1 MNMKDYLTKIIERKK
16 AEAKELEARSDAS
29 ESIEEVRAI
38 GETLKKLRDEIND
51 AEKALAEIDAQE
63 GADDG
68 EGADPMNDEGRGV
81 GFNPIASYGKANS
94 GEGID
99 MTDPTNSVEYR
110 SAFMAY
116 VMRGE
121 RSNVLNE
128 ARSNASTTT
137 ATFGAVIPTV
147 LIDRII
153 EKAESYGMILP
164 RVTKTQYAAGVEI
177 PVSTLKPTASW
188 VAEGATSDRQKYTGA
203 KISFTHHKLRCEVS
217 VSMEVG
223 TMALAAFE
231 AKIVENVA
239 AAIVKAKEQAIISG
253 TGTGQPKG
261 ILAETP
267 VDGQAIT
274 LTSGTALTYDLLC
287 QAEGA
292 LPQAYETNA
301 VWLMTK
307 KNFYAFQAIKDN
319 NGQPVARVNY
329 GINGKAERTL
339 LGREVV
345 LCGDYMGNYAQ
356 VPTKNTVFAAMF
368 DLADYC
374 LNSVYEI
381 GIDRKQ
387 DWDTE
392 DLLTKAVTACDG
404 KCADKGSLVTL
415 TINKAH
421 ID

>member
-1 MNMKDYLTKIIERKK
+1 
-16 AEAKELEARSDAS
+16 
-29 ESIEEVRAI
+29 
-38 GETLKKLRDEIND
+38 
-51 AEKALAEIDAQE
+51 
-63 GADDG
+63 
-68 EGADPMNDEGRGV
+68 MNDEGRGA
-81 GFNPIASYGKANS
+81 GFNPIASYGKANG

-121 RSNVLNE
+121 RSSVLTE

-153 EKAESYGMILP
+153 DKAESYGMILP

-188 VAEGATSDRQKYTGA
+188 VAEGATSDRQKYTGT

-231 AKIVENVA
+231 AKLVENVA
-239 AAIVKAKEQAIISG
+239 AAIVKAKERAIIGGNGSG
-253 TGTGQPKG
+253 KPKG

-267 VDGQAIT
+267 NEGQAIT
-274 LTSGTALTYDLLC
+274 LTSGTALSYDLLC

-301 VWLMTK
+301 VWCMTK
-307 KNFYAFQAIKDN
+307 KTFYAFQGITDKQ
-319 NGQPVARVNY
+319 GQPVARVNY

-345 LCGDYMGNYAQ
+345 LCGNYLPDYTAA
-356 VPTKNTVFAAMF
+356 PAENTPFAFLF
-368 DLADYC
+368 DFSDYC

-404 KCADKGSLVTL
+404 KCADTGSLVTL
-415 TINKAH
+415 TINRA
-421 ID
+421 

>member
-1 MNMKDYLTKIIERKK
+1 MNMKDYLTKTIERKK

-51 AEKALAEIDAQE
+51 AEKALADVESDDAND
-63 GADDG
+63 GADD
-68 EGADPMNDEGRGV
+68 GADPMNDEGRGV
-81 GFNPIASYGKANS
+81 GFNPIASYGKANG

-121 RSNVLNE
+121 RSNVLTE

-147 LIDRII
+147 LIYRII
-153 EKAESYGMILP
+153 DKAESYGMILP

-231 AKIVENVA
+231 AKLVDNVA
-239 AAIVKAKEQAIISG
+239 EAIVKAKEQAIISG
-253 TGTGQPKG
+253 TGNGQPKG

-267 VDGQAIT
+267 AEGQAIT

-301 VWLMTK
+301 VWIMTK
-307 KNFYAFQAIKDN
+307 KTFYAFQAIKDN

-368 DLADYC
+368 DLEDYC

-404 KCADKGSLVTL
+404 KCADTGSLVTL
-415 TINKAH
+415 TINKA
-421 ID
+421 

>member
-1 MNMKDYLTKIIERKK
+1 MKDYLNKTIATKK
-16 AEAKELEARSDAS
+16 AEANELEARSDAS

-51 AEKALAEIDAQE
+51 AEKALADVDAQE
-63 GADDG
+63 GADG
-68 EGADPMNDEGRGV
+68 EEGADPMNDEGRGA
-81 GFNPIASYGKANS
+81 GFNPIASYGKAN
-94 GEGID
+94 GGDGID

-121 RSNVLNE
+121 RSNVLTE
-128 ARSNASTTT
+128 ARSDASTTT

-153 EKAESYGMILP
+153 DKAESYGMILP

-231 AKIVENVA
+231 AKLVENVA
-239 AAIVKAKEQAIISG
+239 AAMVKAKEQAIISG
-253 TGTGQPKG
+253 TGTGQPTG
-261 ILAETP
+261 ILKENP
-267 VDGQAIT
+267 IEGQEIT
-274 LTSGTALTYDLLC
+274 LTSGTALSYDLLC

-307 KNFYAFQAIKDN
+307 KTFYAFQAIKDN

-392 DLLTKAVTACDG
+392 DMLTKAVTACDG
-404 KCADKGSLVTL
+404 KVTDKGSLVTL
-415 TINKAH
+415 TITKA
-421 ID
+421 

>member
-1 MNMKDYLTKIIERKK
+1 MNMKDYLTKTIERKK

-51 AEKALAEIDAQE
+51 AEKALADVESDDAND
-63 GADDG
+63 GADD
-68 EGADPMNDEGRGV
+68 GADPMNDEGRGV
-81 GFNPIASYGKANS
+81 GFNPIASYGKANG

-121 RSNVLNE
+121 RSNVLTE

-153 EKAESYGMILP
+153 DKAESYGMILP

-231 AKIVENVA
+231 AKLVDNVA
-239 AAIVKAKEQAIISG
+239 EAIVKAKEQAIISG
-253 TGTGQPKG
+253 TGNGQPKG

-267 VDGQAIT
+267 AEGQAIT

-301 VWLMTK
+301 VWIMTK
-307 KNFYAFQAIKDN
+307 KTFYAFQAIKDN

-368 DLADYC
+368 DLEDYC

-404 KCADKGSLVTL
+404 KCADTGSLVTL
-415 TINKAH
+415 TINKA
-421 ID
+421 